1 MSWEDI
7 KAKLKFYGPEDDGLA
22 GNSMRLPG
30 NVISRLRL
38 MYCSSFARS
47 VRAAA
52 FFTMIFLSM
61 ANGEARAANG
71 LPRHLIPVSIP
82 SIHEGEI
89 HTASN
94 DRAPMAYFLDEWPAD
109 FDLTKLPSEAK
120 DVVIAKVRATEST
133 SSLGGREI
141 PGLDLSRDKLFIRIK
156 ILEVRLGSAAVGEKY
171 AVYFGES
178 GYELMFPHTPDHL
191 RRDYV
196 VVMYRDSLDA
206 KNRLIGFPAS
216 YAQWLEW
223 QAEIFK
229 YQRSLHHKN

>member
-1 MSWEDI
+1 M
-7 KAKLKFYGPEDDGLA
+7 L
-22 GNSMRLPG
+22 
-30 NVISRLRL
+30 
-38 MYCSSFARS
+38 
-47 VRAAA
+47 
-52 FFTMIFLSM
+52 FLLI
-61 ANGEARAANG
+61 ANGGVWAANG
-71 LPRHLIPVSIP
+71 LPRHVIPISPLDQFVHRGFVRADYF
-82 SIHEGEI
+82 SIHGNKI
-89 HTASN
+89 HMASN
-94 DRAPMAYFLDEWPAD
+94 DRTPMAYFLDEWPGD

-141 PGLDLSRDKLFIRIK
+141 PGLELSRDKLFIRIK

-178 GYELMFPHTPDHL
+178 GYELMFPLTPDHL

-196 VVMYRDSLDA
+196 VVMYRDHLDA